1 MTIIRYNHDQQ
12 NYWKVWLTSII
23 KPSISSYLHTGEVL
37 ACCVVLFSSNSVFFS
52 KYWLYCHSNGASK
65 EELAPILYQSIVVYV
80 CFHKIF
86 TTKTKLLPVVLQT
99 ITVHYVYWLAY
110 RIVYYSCI
118 QQYSYYKYSPKISCF
133 KPRVEEFF
141 RFFIVNDYEGSNLER
156 NIVIMW
162 SKTLAIHYKQ
172 DLTNPIKTHIF

>member
-1 MTIIRYNHDQQ
+1 M
-12 NYWKVWLTSII
+12 
-23 KPSISSYLHTGEVL
+23 
-37 ACCVVLFSSNSVFFS
+37 
-52 KYWLYCHSNGASK
+52 
-65 EELAPILYQSIVVYV
+65 

-141 RFFIVNDYEGSNLER
+141 RFLHHQRLWRFELGTEHSRCEAKHYQSITSRTSPTPSKHTSFSCKPHHIIVLTSFPFRIKVIIIQINVVQHSAVQIPFHFIFL
-156 NIVIMW
+156 
-162 SKTLAIHYKQ
+162 KTLEVTFSFFVFFSVSPKPRWQQKAINQ
-172 DLTNPIKTHIF
+172 RTNGP